1 MPDPADARRHI
12 ALEGTPNFRDFG
24 GYLTA
29 DGRQVRWGQLYRSG
43 ALNRL
48 TAADLDALA
57 ALDIRTVC
65 DFRQHSERQ
74 REPSRWPAAAQ
85 TRHVHLPLANGD
97 HAQTLKQLLDTGKVD
112 VEQVRAAMAGI
123 NREFVVTHSKAYGQM
138 LKHVLD
144 AGGPVLIHCA
154 AGKDRTGFGAAII
167 LSALGVDEET
177 IMADYLLS
185 GHFLRIDRTI
195 DKLLERYRLPVSRD
209 VGLAL
214 FGVEPAYLRGAF
226 ESIAADYG
234 DMPTYL
240 RAGLGLDEAALSEL
254 RGRLLI

>member
-1 MPDPADARRHI
+1 MNDFMVPQRHLP
-12 ALEGTPNFRDFG
+12 LEGTPNFRDFG
-24 GYLTA
+24 GYHTR

-43 ALNRL
+43 SLSRL
-48 TAADLDALA
+48 TAADLGTLA

-74 REPSRWPAAAQ
+74 HEPTCWPAAAN
-85 TRHVHLPLANGD
+85 TRHVHLPLEHGD
-97 HAQTLKQLLDTGKVD
+97 HSHTLKRLLDTGNVD
-112 VEQVRAAMAGI
+112 VEQVRAAMVDV
-123 NREFVVTHSKAYGQM
+123 NREFVVAHGKSYGQM

-167 LSALGVDEET
+167 LSVLGVDEET

-185 GHFLRIDRTI
+185 GHFLDIDRTV
-195 DKLLERYRLPVSRD
+195 DKLLKRYRLPVSRD

-226 ESIAADYG
+226 ESIEADYG
-234 DMPTYL
+234 GMPTYL
-240 RAGLGLDEAALSEL
+240 REGLGLDEAAQREL
-254 RGRLLI
+254 RTRLLA